1 MRNIKFILILSMYL
15 IFLFLSN
22 QSISLSQTP
31 YNYGKMWKSWS
42 SQVQIAYIKGFIDG
56 VINGIYKYHIYEKYT
71 NNEGKL
77 PELPKKIS
85 EQLISM
91 SELEGIHNV
100 VSDLYKDPANSYIG
114 LENIIYLARD
124 KLRGK
129 DIEKD
134 LKLHRAAPY
143 ELQKQ
148 IIVESEE

>member
-1 MRNIKFILILSMYL
+1 LYSFLENKGLI
-15 IFLFLSN
+15 FLSN

-42 SQVQIAYIKGFIDG
+42 SQVQFIYIKGFIDG
-56 VINGIYKYHIYEKYT
+56 VISGVYKYHIYDTCT

-77 PELPKKIS
+77 PELPEIIS

-114 LENIIYLARD
+114 LENMIYIARD

-134 LKLHRAAPY
+134 LKLYRAAAY

-148 IIVESEE
+148 IRVESEK